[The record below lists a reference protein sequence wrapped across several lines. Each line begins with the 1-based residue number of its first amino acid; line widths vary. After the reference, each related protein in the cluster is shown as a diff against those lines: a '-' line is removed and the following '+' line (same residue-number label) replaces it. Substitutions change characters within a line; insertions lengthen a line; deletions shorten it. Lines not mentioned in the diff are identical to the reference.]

1 MKKGTAK
8 AMILDKGA
16 RFSALVPILF
26 PPSSPIHP
34 PLFSHPP
41 TPIIPTSLPNPSSP
55 TLLPPPSRFLLACPP
70 SSFPQP
76 IPPHLSPSVLSPN
89 NPAPQIPRVTPPPP
103 TVARPSSR
111 LLHRIKVALR
121 RCTARNGGNGMG
133 MGWMGVGCPF
143 LMMAVGRERPWGGGT

>member
-16 RFSALVPILF
+16 RFSALVPILL
-26 PPSSPIHP
+26 PPSSVLHP

-55 TLLPPPSRFLLACPP
+55 TLLPLNSSSPALLPP
-70 SSFPQP
+70 SSKP
-76 IPPHLSPSVLSPN
+76 IPPHLSPSLLSPN
-89 NPAPQIPRVTPPPP
+89 NPSPPNPPRHIPPPP
-103 TVARPSSR
+103 TVSRPSSR
-111 LLHRIKVALR
+111 LLHRIEVALR
-121 RCTARNGGNGMG
+121 RCTARNRGNGMG